1 MSDRIL
7 SYKSY
12 SGSIEVSIEDGCLHG
27 EILFIN
33 DLVSYEAEN
42 VRELQTAFAE
52 AVDFYLDKCR
62 RDGLEPDKPC
72 SGTFNV
78 RLTPELHRNASLA
91 AARKGQSLNDFVK
104 ECVSDGVSATAGKD
118 PGSTPGRGHLR
129 PVPAKPQRSAR

>member
-1 MSDRIL
+1 MSDKVLNHRN
-7 SYKSY
+7 Y
-12 SGSIEVSIEDGCLHG
+12 SGSIEISIEDGCLHG

-42 VRELQTAFAE
+42 VRELQTAFE
-52 AVDFYLDKCR
+52 DAVDVYLDKCQR
-62 RDGLEPDKPC
+62 EGLEPDKPC

-104 ECVSDGVSATAGKD
+104 DCVSDGVSATSKD
-118 PGSTPGRGHLR
+118 PGSTPRSSHLR
-129 PVPAKPQRSAR
+129 PVTTKSHRSAK

>member
-1 MSDRIL
+1 MSDKVL
-7 SYKSY
+7 SHKNY
-12 SGSIEVSIEDGCLHG
+12 SGSIEVSLEDGCLHG

-33 DLVSYEAEN
+33 DLVSYESETVAG
-42 VRELQTAFAE
+42 LQAAFQE

-78 RLTPELHRNASLA
+78 RLSPELHRNASVA

-104 ECVSDGVSATAGKD
+104 DCVSKGVSDTAG
-118 PGSTPGRGHLR
+118 PAPGRSHLR
-129 PVPAKPQRSAR
+129 PVIVKS